1 LLVQYVLIPITTK
14 QP

>member
-1 LLVQYVLIPITTK
+1 VLVQYVLIPITTK